1 MEWLNLIGIVI
12 VIVGFAR
19 KWNSI
24 LVILLAAGA
33 TGLVSGIS
41 PVALLETIGT
51 TFVANRNMAIFILVM
66 LVTGTLERNGLREA
80 AAGVIG
86 KFKGATSGMVIG
98 IYGVMRA
105 IFAAFNVGFGGVAG
119 FVRPVIMPMA
129 EGAIT
134 SKGHKPHE
142 EHMEELKG
150 MASGMENI
158 TWFFGQVLFVGG
170 SGALLVQGTLQG
182 LGIHVELID
191 LALVEI
197 PVCVIATAPI
207 TQSPKPKDLNLT
219 LGTHGR
225 WEELTL
231 QC

>member
-1 MEWLNLIGIVI
+1 
-12 VIVGFAR
+12 
-19 KWNSI
+19 
-24 LVILLAAGA
+24 
-33 TGLVSGIS
+33 
-41 PVALLETIGT
+41 
-51 TFVANRNMAIFILVM
+51 MAIFIIVM

-80 AAGVIG
+80 AAGLIG
-86 KFKGATSGMVIG
+86 KFKGATSGVVIG

-129 EGAIT
+129 EGAIRAR
-134 SKGHKPHE
+134 GHEPHE

-182 LGIHVELID
+182 LGIHVDLID

-197 PVCVIATAPI
+197 PVCVIATVLAI
-207 TQSPKPKDLNLT
+207 IYYYVKDRRMLKKYYKDE
-219 LGTHGR
+219 LGKDG
-225 WEELTL
+225 L
-231 QC
+231 Q